1 MLHRHCKHTVD
12 GLIRGEIVA
21 EKTAKLVK
29 FLVSKLI
36 PSAYR
41 SFNAIIAQGQ
51 FINLGIALIAALGRI
66 HALLIAAKPASTT
79 KAPIKVENDVPA
91 EKAIDE
97 PAKAD
102 VGQVIDR
109 SMLKADR
116 QPKVVENTKK
126 SKKRSS
132 EEPEKPKPKKKKKS
146 NKKASA
152 IDDIFGF

>member
-12 GLIRGEIVA
+12 WLIRGEIVA

-41 SFNAIIAQGQ
+41 SFNAVIAQGQ

-66 HALLIAAKPASTT
+66 HALLVAAKPARTT
-79 KAPIKVENDVPA
+79 KAPIKSEQAVPS

-109 SMLKADR
+109 SSIKTEV
-116 QPKVVENTKK
+116 QPKVAESTKK

-132 EEPEKPKPKKKKKS
+132 EEAEKPKPKKKKKTS
-146 NKKASA
+146 KKASA